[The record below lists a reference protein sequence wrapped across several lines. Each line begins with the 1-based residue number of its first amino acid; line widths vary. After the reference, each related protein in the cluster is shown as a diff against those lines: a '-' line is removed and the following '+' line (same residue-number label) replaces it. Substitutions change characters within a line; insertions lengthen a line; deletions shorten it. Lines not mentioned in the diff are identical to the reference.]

1 MSGLHRTFS
10 GEQVHVAHSYEY
22 ADATARANATGF
34 VSTDLKKLA
43 LQLDDNSLW
52 MLIGVEPT
60 WKRVGGGEASEV
72 GVDAVP
78 FSVLAGA
85 NVQEVLQDI
94 DDKMFN
100 MPAGVL
106 GHFAGDVIPA
116 GVRALV
122 RDGAEYN
129 TADYPELFNVIGY
142 TYGGSGGVFNVPDDR
157 NLFDRGVPVGGVVG
171 TEQADAIG
179 SHRHSFSSGSQD
191 AGSSYS
197 GSQVQMGHDTTYY
210 NSYTNNTGSTE
221 TRPKNRHYL
230 PIIFY

>member
-106 GHFAGDVIPA
+106 GHFAEDVIPA

-157 NLFDRGVPVGGVVG
+157 NLFDRGVPVGGTVG
-171 TEQADAIG
+171 TFQEDSFG
-179 SHRHSFSSGSQD
+179 SHAHSFAAGPDGSTSGT
-191 AGSSYS
+191 GSSVVQVGPDTNAYTRS
-197 GSQVQMGHDTTYY
+197 VNANGGS
-210 NSYTNNTGSTE
+210 E